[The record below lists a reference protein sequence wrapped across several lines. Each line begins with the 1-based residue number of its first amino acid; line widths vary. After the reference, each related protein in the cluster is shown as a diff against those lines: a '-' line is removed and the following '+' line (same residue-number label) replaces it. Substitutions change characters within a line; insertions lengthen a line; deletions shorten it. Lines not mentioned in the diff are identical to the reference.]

1 MSETIADILA
11 EENVTPNARVTS
23 VCEAIAARHLGRVQ
37 AFMYYGSSLRDLDD
51 ADKMLDFYVVVDSYR
66 KTHKNPIR
74 AGLNRLIPPAVYY
87 YEQEDENGILS
98 TCKYSIISISEF
110 EKRCGADALLSM
122 VWGRFCQPSVM
133 LFPKSELIAERLMA
147 SRETAVKYMASQIA
161 REGRAAEIVA
171 RYGERYARLTI
182 ALYGTPDKD
191 GFYILP
197 NLPEGPT
204 KTKWFLRRLV
214 GKPMTAIRVINSAA
228 TFEGGLDYVLR
239 KLKNHSGVTIE
250 PTPFQRKH
258 PVICSPVLGW
268 KLVQDTLKMTASGSF
283 EALRGRRCD
292 IWRGGRIACMSRLAT
307 KHLKAV

>member
-1 MSETIADILA
+1 
-11 EENVTPNARVTS
+11 
-23 VCEAIAARHLGRVQ
+23 
-37 AFMYYGSSLRDLDD
+37 
-51 ADKMLDFYVVVDSYR
+51 
-66 KTHKNPIR
+66 
-74 AGLNRLIPPAVYY
+74 
-87 YEQEDENGILS
+87 
-98 TCKYSIISISEF
+98 
-110 EKRCGADALLSM
+110 
-122 VWGRFCQPSVM
+122 M

-161 REGRAAEIVA
+161 PLIKAPVTSTQFWAKGFYESYRTELRPESSEGRAAEIVA
-171 RYGERYARLTI
+171 RYGERYARLTT

-191 GFYILP
+191 GFYIMP

-239 KLKNHSGVTIE
+239 KLKNHSGVTID

-268 KLVQDTLKMTASGSF
+268 KL
-283 EALRGRRCD
+283 
-292 IWRGGRIACMSRLAT
+292 WRKGAFN
-307 KHLKAV
+307 

>member
-1 MSETIADILA
+1 MSETIPDILA

-23 VCEAIAARHLGRVQ
+23 VCEAIAARHPGRVQ

-51 ADKMLDFYVVVDSYR
+51 ADKMLDFYVIVDSYR
-66 KTHKNPIR
+66 KTHKNPLR
-74 AGLNRLIPPAVYY
+74 AALNLLIPPAVYY
-87 YEQEDENGILS
+87 YEQEDKNRILS
-98 TCKYSIISISEF
+98 TCKYSIISITEF
-110 EKRCGADALLSM
+110 EKRCGAGALLSM
-122 VWGRFCQPSVM
+122 VWGRFCQPSIM

-147 SRETAVKYMASQIA
+147 SRETAVRYMASQIA
-161 REGRAAEIVA
+161 PLIEAPVTSTQFWAKGFYESYRTELRPESSEARAAEIVE
-171 RYGERYARLTI
+171 RYGKRYERLTT
-182 ALYGTPDKD
+182 ALYGKPDKD

-197 NLPEGPT
+197 DLPEGPT

-250 PTPFQRKH
+250 PTSFQRKH

-268 KLVQDTLKMTASGSF
+268 KL
-283 EALRGRRCD
+283 
-292 IWRGGRIACMSRLAT
+292 WRKGAFN
-307 KHLKAV
+307 